1 MPEPLILTGATL
13 IVGSGAVPVSGR
25 AVVVQDG
32 RIQAVVA
39 ERQAPAGRTR
49 RLDGLTLLLGLINLA
64 VVSSEL
70 LRHLTNT

>member
-1 MPEPLILTGATL
+1 
-13 IVGSGAVPVSGR
+13 
-25 AVVVQDG
+25 VVQDG

-39 ERQAPAGRTR
+39 ERQAPAGRRR